1 MVTMLEEEI
10 EGGMSQF
17 RADKVALQYQ
27 VPRKIVVAAFK
38 ELVEAGRG
46 EIILPEE
53 GAKDVMLVVR

>member
-1 MVTMLEEEI
+1 
-10 EGGMSQF
+10 MSQF

-27 VPRKIVVAAFK
+27 VPRKIVVAAFR
-38 ELVEAGRG
+38 ELVDNGRG